1 MPLAPAI
8 RGRGWLPQLLPQPEA
23 KSRKGRREPEL
34 SVTRPVAQLSDKS
47 RVNSSSYRNEAL
59 ASHGGSQVLNVAPQT
74 ERNPGHSGAMAD
86 ASKAADAVDAT
97 GSLSVGALAVPDSER
112 LEACSICE
120 AFSPTV
126 TAAIADHCEDNGS
139 SLKQL
144 TVVLDRL
151 VDFALRLSSLPRDK
165 RVEIV
170 EGVVQAATANI
181 QAVYHKMDDMALSGS
196 QFEHQFT
203 AAIQSAWAEVESAII
218 EATLPAGHGRQYLS
232 VVSVVE

>member
-1 MPLAPAI
+1 M
-8 RGRGWLPQLLPQPEA
+8 
-23 KSRKGRREPEL
+23 
-34 SVTRPVAQLSDKS
+34 TRPVAQLSDKS

-120 AFSPTV
+120 AFSPIV
-126 TAAIADHCEDNGS
+126 TAAIADHCEDNGA

-144 TVVLDRL
+144 TAVLDRL
-151 VDFALRLSSLPRDK
+151 VDFALRLSSLPAESKLKGESRSIRMEDF
-165 RVEIV
+165 
-170 EGVVQAATANI
+170 
-181 QAVYHKMDDMALSGS
+181 LSWG
-196 QFEHQFT
+196 QCFT
-203 AAIQSAWAEVESAII
+203 
-218 EATLPAGHGRQYLS
+218 
-232 VVSVVE
+232 